1 MSIGR
6 IVPELFTELI
16 GAELIPSGVT
26 AKGGQAFTFGGA
38 LCWTHKNHY
47 KIEDGRFYSSRWM
60 AKENAGKWKGKF
72 INNWTQ
78 MEAVDFGVLDRVSSA
93 AAMIKEG
100 NALIAQGSMMV
111 QQGLKVLED

>member
-1 MSIGR
+1 
-6 IVPELFTELI
+6 
-16 GAELIPSGVT
+16 
-26 AKGGQAFTFGGA
+26 
-38 LCWTHKNHY
+38 
-47 KIEDGRFYSSRWM
+47 
-60 AKENAGKWKGKF
+60 
-72 INNWTQ
+72 